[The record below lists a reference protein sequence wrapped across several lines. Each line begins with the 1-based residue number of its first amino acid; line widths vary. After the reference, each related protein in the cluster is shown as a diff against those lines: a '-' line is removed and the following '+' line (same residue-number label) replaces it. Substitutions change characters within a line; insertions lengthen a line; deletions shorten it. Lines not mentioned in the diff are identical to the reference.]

1 MGQGRASGGMGLPM
15 LQFATAYTYFIQ
27 SDLRESLRAQ
37 PYSLH
42 AIYSHGHDDLRKRAL
57 LREAMGWHDPPG
69 YYGGNDD
76 EAKQSDGG
84 PARQNDG
91 RRWRYLTYE
100 MAPPERASRHGG
112 FELILSQLRRF
123 ELAMRLAALSNRTLI
138 MSAALRQPAM
148 VYPCYAWN
156 TEPPLG
162 GMRHDRVPM
171 PRHCPTYYWLNHQI
185 AEAYDLREPS
195 LQNPRTPAPSAPPHL
210 AGTPGDQ
217 RHFDLQPFLLLLVV
231 IGAHHKGSRIARS
244 VHR

>member
-1 MGQGRASGGMGLPM
+1 MLIDRALPMAGDAYAALNRWGRGPRIRLGMGVLPM

-76 EAKQSDGG
+76 EAKPSDGG

-100 MAPPERASRHGG
+100 VAPPERASRHGG

-138 MSAALRQPAM
+138 IPKLRCGNLAM
-148 VYPCYAWN
+148 AYPCYAWYHRAS
-156 TEPPLG
+156 TSG

-195 LQNPRTPAPSAPPHL
+195 FLQNPRTPATIRA
-210 AGTPGDQ
+210 A
-217 RHFDLQPFLLLLVV
+217 
-231 IGAHHKGSRIARS
+231 ARS
-244 VHR
+244 PASW